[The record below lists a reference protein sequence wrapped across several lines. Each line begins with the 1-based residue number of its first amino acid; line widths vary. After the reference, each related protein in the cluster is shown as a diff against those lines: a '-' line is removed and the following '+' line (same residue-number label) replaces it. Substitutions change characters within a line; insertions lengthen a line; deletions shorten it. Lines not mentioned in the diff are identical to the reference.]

1 MSTVEISA
9 ENLRKQIMTRSK
21 LFAFACSGI
30 LCLYLFASPAYGQA
44 KWLTQK
50 TKPFTSGKS
59 LAEVLEELAAA
70 HKFKVEYADDDAR
83 KFATDE
89 VTVFANLEGIS
100 LGTTLQLIIGSTS
113 SRTPWIADKQTLTV
127 QSPFGFTTVTH
138 DVSRLGPLLRDPV
151 EFRYAIMGA
160 VLSEWQDPESPQN
173 PAHGEIME
181 LTSSTMTVR
190 QDPATQFEIAE
201 LLDKLKAAVAGRSTT
216 NSSDTRINK
225 ALEKP
230 LSLPAGTK
238 LLTEFL
244 SETLPVNKIPY
255 QILLDE
261 LPNDFMM
268 TAEVKLDGEKH
279 SLREILEP
287 MFAEHEFQLQ
297 VRLGALIVRPI
308 EGEGWPVEI
317 YNVQKF
323 LNAATGEEIA
333 ARMTEAAGESEFE
346 YAEPL
351 GPFIIVMASG
361 EGHKK
366 IAAAMSGK

>member
-1 MSTVEISA
+1 M
-9 ENLRKQIMTRSK
+9 MRSK
-21 LFAFACSGI
+21 YFALACSGI
-30 LCLYLFASPAYGQA
+30 LCLCLFLSPAHGQA

-50 TKPFTSGKS
+50 TKPFTSGKPLS
-59 LAEVLEELAAA
+59 EVLEELAAA

-89 VTVFANLEGIS
+89 VTVFANLEGIP

-113 SRTPWIADKQTLTV
+113 NRTPWIADKQTLTV
-127 QSPFGFTTVTH
+127 QSPFGFTTVAH

-160 VLSEWQDPESPQN
+160 VPSEWQDPEAPQN
-173 PAHGEIME
+173 PEYGEIMD

-190 QDPATQFEIAE
+190 QAPATQFEIAE

-216 NSSDTRINK
+216 NSNDTRITK
-225 ALEKP
+225 ALEKQ
-230 LSLPAGTK
+230 LTLPAGTK

-244 SETLPVNKIPY
+244 SETLPANKIPY
-255 QILLDE
+255 QILSVE
-261 LPNDFMM
+261 LPNDFMK
-268 TAEVKLDGEKH
+268 TAEVTLDGEKH

-287 MFAEHEFQLQ
+287 IFAEHEFKLQ
-297 VRLGALIVRPI
+297 VRHGVLIFRPI
-308 EGEGWPVEI
+308 DGEGWPVEI

-333 ARMTEAAGESEFE
+333 ARMTEAAGENDID

-351 GPFIIVMASG
+351 GPFIIVMASD

-366 IAAAMSGK
+366 IAAAISGK